1 VCGFGGGY
9 LKFYFLHPQAN
20 GLGGLGRE
28 KLGGGSLLGLQGL
41 SCRLAVAGGPLAAY
55 CNRITTNINPI
66 ISLMYYFLGSLS
78 YLATLVQTTVLLGNI
93 LQYMRENVSIYF

>member
-1 VCGFGGGY
+1 VLRFGGGY

-93 LQYMRENVSIYF
+93 LQIYEGEC